1 MSSKVIS
8 VGGVAT
14 PRGTAVVAVLLL
26 LVLAPLA
33 PGARA
38 VPPAPVPVP
47 AFSGARAMSWLR
59 VQCAFG
65 PRHPGSPGQHRLRR
79 LISAHADSLGLPCAP
94 VCFTLDDPYG
104 DGRLEVCNYV
114 VSAGPSGGQ
123 RLWIAA
129 HYDTRPRSDRD
140 PDPRLAALP
149 LIGANDGASG
159 VAVLLHLAELLAAH
173 PPARGVDLLFLDAED
188 YGREGD
194 PANYCLGA
202 TRLAAHWR
210 DFGSP
215 LAGGSP
221 EGLVLLDMVGKR
233 DLAIPMEGYSLR
245 LAGAWT
251 RTVFDRAAEL
261 GLDACVPAEGPS
273 VWDDHVPFLRAGIPA
288 VDLIDFDYPQW
299 HTSRDTP
306 EMCDPASLE
315 QVGRL
320 VTDLCY
326 RPGP

>member
-1 MSSKVIS
+1 MSSEAS
-8 VGGVAT
+8 FS
-14 PRGTAVVAVLLL
+14 
-26 LVLAPLA
+26 
-33 PGARA
+33 ARA
-38 VPPAPVPVP
+38 VAAALLLALACGPVVGEAGAAPSATAPVP

-59 VQCAFG
+59 VQCALG
-65 PRHPGSPGQHRLRR
+65 PRNPGSPGQLRLRR
-79 LISAHADSLGLPCAP
+79 LIKAHADSLGLACATS
-94 VCFTLDDPYG
+94 CFTLADPYG
-104 DGRLEVCNYV
+104 DGQLDVCNLV
-114 VSAGPSGGQ
+114 ISAGPPGGQ

-140 PDPRLAALP
+140 PDPQLAARP

-159 VAVLLHLAELLAAH
+159 VAVLLHLAELLAAR

-202 TRLAAHWR
+202 AHLAAHWR
-210 DFGSP
+210 EFGSP

-221 EGLVLLDMVGKR
+221 AGLVLLDMVGKR

-245 LAGAWT
+245 QAGAWT
-251 RTVFDRAAEL
+251 RAVFARAAAL
-261 GLDACVPAEGPS
+261 GLDAFVPVEGPA
-273 VWDDHVPFLRAGIPA
+273 VWDDHVPFLKAGIPA
-288 VDLIDFDYPQW
+288 VDLIDFDYAQW

-306 EMCDPASLE
+306 EACAPASLE

-326 RPGP
+326 RSDP

>member
-1 MSSKVIS
+1 LSSEVPS
-8 VGGVAT
+8 APGVAA
-14 PRGTAVVAVLLL
+14 PRGAAAAVLLL
-26 LVLAPLA
+26 LALAPLA

-38 VPPAPVPVP
+38 APPAPEPVP

-59 VQCAFG
+59 TQCAFG
-65 PRHPGSPGQHRLRR
+65 PRHPGSPGQLRLRR

-94 VCFTLDDPYG
+94 VCFALDDPYG

-114 VSAGPSGGQ
+114 VSAGPPAGQ

-140 PDPRLAALP
+140 PDPRLAARP

-202 TRLAAHWR
+202 THLAAHWR

-233 DLAIPMEGYSLR
+233 DLAVPMEGYSLR
-245 LAGAWT
+245 QAGAWT
-251 RTVFDRAAEL
+251 RAIFARAAAL
-261 GLDACVPAEGPS
+261 GLDAFVPEAGPA

-306 EMCDPASLE
+306 DACAPASLE

>member
-1 MSSKVIS
+1 LSSEAVS
-8 VGGVAT
+8 AAGAAA
-14 PRGTAVVAVLLL
+14 PRRAAAAVLLL
-26 LVLAPLA
+26 LLALAPFV
-33 PGARA
+33 PGAHA
-38 VPPAPVPVP
+38 APPAPGPVP

-59 VQCAFG
+59 VQCALG
-65 PRHPGSPGQHRLRR
+65 PRNPGSPGQLRLRR
-79 LISAHADSLGLPCAP
+79 LVSAHADSLGLSCARD
-94 VCFTLDDPYG
+94 CFVLDDPYG

-114 VSAGPSGGQ
+114 VSAGPSGGP

-140 PDPRLAALP
+140 PDPRLAARP

-173 PPARGVDLLFLDAED
+173 PPPRGVDLLFLDAED

-202 TRLAAHWR
+202 THLAAHWR

-215 LAGGSP
+215 LAGGRP
-221 EGLVLLDMVGKR
+221 AGLVLLDMVGKR
-233 DLAIPMEGYSLR
+233 GLAIPMEGYSLQQ
-245 LAGAWT
+245 AGAWT
-251 RTVFDRAAEL
+251 RAIFDRAAAL
-261 GLDACVPAEGPS
+261 GLDAFVPAEGPAI
-273 VWDDHVPFLRAGIPA
+273 WDDHMPFLRAGVPA

-306 EMCDPASLE
+306 EACDPASLE